1 VVDEQDAQTAWV
13 VPGISDDIRMA
24 VDGALCAVRTQDGG
38 RTWQE
43 LRSGLPQSGCYDITF
58 RHALD
63 ISGEMLIF
71 GTTTGN
77 LFISED
83 RGDTWQTISNYLPPI
98 YSVRFA

>member
-1 VVDEQDAQTAWV
+1 
-13 VPGISDDIRMA
+13 MA
-24 VDGALCAVRTQDGG
+24 VDGALCVGRTEDGG
-38 RTWQE
+38 QTWTE
-43 LRSGLPQSGCYDITF
+43 LRSGLPQENCYDIVF

-63 ISGEMLIF
+63 IDGETLIF

-83 RGDTWQTISNYLPPI
+83 RGDIWRALGNFFPPI